1 MQKGIMALFVKGT
14 FVPAALIFWHVVQ
27 VINVI
32 FCLSEKNND
41 KKEFFFFFFFL
52 IVLLGPVVEINP
64 DVFSFNTTLEIRVE
78 LTDLVSPLFQ
88 IAFFS

>member
-41 KKEFFFFFFFL
+41 KKEFFFFFFF
-52 IVLLGPVVEINP
+52 
-64 DVFSFNTTLEIRVE
+64 
-78 LTDLVSPLFQ
+78 
-88 IAFFS
+88 